1 MAILVSIIDGTRLG
15 ATLLCVHNCH
25 GRLSYRYL
33 TARCAPQNV
42 DNLEQSTAELC
53 RIHIVT
59 NMSKPILKRQFTS
72 IQTTDEIINVDLKN
86 FFGHTDEV
94 GRTGAV
100 MISCYYEWS

>member
-15 ATLLCVHNCH
+15 ATLLMQLLCVHNYH
-25 GRLSYRYL
+25 GRLSHRYL
-33 TARCAPQNV
+33 TERCSPQNV
-42 DNLEQSTAELC
+42 DILNRAPQKCHT
-53 RIHIVT
+53 HIVT

-94 GRTGAV
+94 GPV
-100 MISCYYEWS
+100 LS